1 MEQRDYVR
9 RLLDAYR
16 VTPGTCGAVRRPD
29 RVLAAQL
36 HQRGVPL
43 EAVENAFVLAAA
55 RRLIRPTAAAPL
67 GTIRSLAY
75 FSPVI
80 EEVLQLQ
87 VSQEYFQHLRHKLQ
101 RAASARYQITPSPK
115 LKSPPHTALLRRG

>member
-9 RLLDAYR
+9 RLLDGYLA
-16 VTPGTCGAVRRPD
+16 TPGTCGAVRRAD

-43 EAVENAFVLAAA
+43 QAVENAFVLAAA
-55 RRLIRPTAAAPL
+55 RRLIRPAGAAPL
-67 GTIRSLAY
+67 GMIRSLAY

-80 EEVLQLQ
+80 EEVLQLH
-87 VSQEYFQHLRHKLQ
+87 VGPEYFQHLRHKLQ
-101 RAASARYQITPSPK
+101 RAASAR
-115 LKSPPHTALLRRG
+115 

>member
-9 RLLDAYR
+9 RLLAAYR
-16 VTPGTCGAVRRPD
+16 ATPGTCGTARRPD
-29 RVLAAQL
+29 RLLAAQL

-43 EAVENAFVLAAA
+43 EAVENALILAAA
-55 RRLIRPTAAAPL
+55 RRLARPADAPPL

-80 EEVLQLQ
+80 EEVLSLP
-87 VSQEYFQHLRHKLQ
+87 VSPEYFRYLRH
-101 RAASARYQITPSPK
+101 RIATFPSVKQLP
-115 LKSPPHTALLRRG
+115 SV

>member
-9 RLLDAYR
+9 RLLNVYR
-16 VTPGTCGAVRRPD
+16 VTPGTCGVVRRPD
-29 RVLAAQL
+29 RVLATQL

-55 RRLIRPTAAAPL
+55 RRLIRPSGAAPL

-87 VSQEYFQHLRHKLQ
+87 VGQEYFRHLRYRLQ
-101 RAASARYQITPSPK
+101 RAASAR
-115 LKSPPHTALLRRG
+115 

>member
-16 VTPGTCGAVRRPD
+16 VTPGTCGSVRRAD

-36 HQRGVPL
+36 HQCGVSL
-43 EAVENAFVLAAA
+43 EAVDNAFVLAAA
-55 RRLIRPTAAAPL
+55 RRLIRPAGAAPL

-75 FSPVI
+75 FLPVI

-87 VSQEYFQHLRHKLQ
+87 VGQEYFQYLRHKLQ
-101 RAASARYQITPSPK
+101 RAASAR
-115 LKSPPHTALLRRG
+115 

>member
-9 RLLDAYR
+9 RILDAYR
-16 VTPGTCGAVRRPD
+16 VTPGTCGVVRRPD

-43 EAVENAFVLAAA
+43 EAVENAFVLAAV
-55 RRLIRPTAAAPL
+55 RRLIRPAGAAAL

-75 FSPVI
+75 FSPVL

-101 RAASARYQITPSPK
+101 RAASAR
-115 LKSPPHTALLRRG
+115 

>member
-9 RLLDAYR
+9 RVLDVYR
-16 VTPGTCGAVRRPD
+16 VTSGTCGVIRRPD
-29 RVLAAQL
+29 RMLAAQL
-36 HQRGVPL
+36 HGRGVPL

-55 RRLIRPTAAAPL
+55 RRLIRPAAAAPL

-101 RAASARYQITPSPK
+101 RATSP
-115 LKSPPHTALLRRG
+115 R

>member
-1 MEQRDYVR
+1 MEHRDIDQRDYVR

-16 VTPGTCGAVRRPD
+16 ATPGTTGIVRRSD
-29 RVLAAQL
+29 RLLAVEL

-55 RRLIRPTAAAPL
+55 RCIMRPTGVAPL

-80 EEVLQLQ
+80 EEVLQLD
-87 VSQEYFQHLRHKLQ
+87 VGWEYFQHLRRH
-101 RAASARYQITPSPK
+101 
-115 LKSPPHTALLRRG
+115 LRRATSEQ

>member
-16 VTPGTCGAVRRPD
+16 VTPGTCGVVRRAD

-36 HQRGVPL
+36 HQRGVPI

-55 RRLIRPTAAAPL
+55 RRLIRPVGAAPL

-87 VSQEYFQHLRHKLQ
+87 VSQEYFQYLRNKLQ
-101 RAASARYQITPSPK
+101 RAASAR
-115 LKSPPHTALLRRG
+115 